1 MKRCLLIVLTAV
13 PFMAHA
19 GKLGSDC
26 TFNGKKLY
34 GKVRVVNNFAT
45 FKVRVTN
52 AFPDLKV
59 EKVTAFPDRCGR
71 WEFGNSFEDFSVQF
85 VDAFEDF
92 SIEYVTAFPGVSP

>member
-1 MKRCLLIVLTAV
+1 MKRCLLMVLTIIPV
-13 PFMAHA
+13 LAHA
-19 GKLGSDC
+19 GKLGPDC
-26 TFNGKKLY
+26 TLNGKKLY
-34 GKVRVVNNFAT
+34 GKVRVVDSFPT

-71 WEFGNSFEDFSVQF
+71 WEFVTAFEDFSVQF

-92 SIEYVTAFPGVSP
+92 SIDYVTSFPRVP